1 MHRPPKPRIG
11 SSSLSGPV
19 IFFGSNM
26 FESLQKYANDVSLE
40 FKKVEW
46 PSSKELV
53 NSTIV
58 VFVVIAIFSL
68 LVFSYDAVISAV
80 ISKII
85 G

>member
-1 MHRPPKPRIG
+1 
-11 SSSLSGPV
+11 
-19 IFFGSNM
+19 M
-26 FESLQKYANDVSLE
+26 FETLQNYANDVATE

-68 LVFSYDAVISAV
+68 YVFGCDFIISAL